1 MYSKQIILVYLW
13 LHYALTS
20 NESLGCSSDWCLNKS
35 RSRGWGNPKLFPLNC
50 CNKTG
55 THGYR
60 QFPHQNIWYR
70 SSRKEHGNWN
80 WRFQWSSRGKPFNY
94 NQLYKQIHGKEVPR
108 DSWVFWYPNIYAF
121 ILKMTIPL
129 CFPWSHFWPTF
140 YCTNF
145 NSIFLE
151 PLVTWNCCA
160 GVMFPAD
167 PPCIQ
172 ATMCHC
178 QSWIPRENSSVY
190 DKQVRVYYWHIL
202 TNNV

>member
-1 MYSKQIILVYLW
+1 MCFFNVLDHMYSKQIILVYLW

-80 WRFQWSSRGKPFNY
+80 CRFQWSSRGKPFNY

-108 DSWVFWYPNIYAF
+108 DSWVFWYPNIYARSYSKWPSLGVSLGPIF
-121 ILKMTIPL
+121 DP
-129 CFPWSHFWPTF
+129 HFTVRISTP
-140 YCTNF
+140 
-145 NSIFLE
+145 
-151 PLVTWNCCA
+151 
-160 GVMFPAD
+160 
-167 PPCIQ
+167 
-172 ATMCHC
+172 
-178 QSWIPRENSSVY
+178 SS
-190 DKQVRVYYWHIL
+190 
-202 TNNV
+202 